1 MPSTSPVAIGDIAL
15 GLLSPHADMHTALIS
30 RQSVGVSKPR
40 YDILRLVLL
49 QCSYHTP
56 NVKSFPALPIQQSKA
71 VMITLSVVNHAS
83 VVSGAPA
90 SVRLLADS
98 QSSHAPRLAQD
109 WAIR

>member
-1 MPSTSPVAIGDIAL
+1 MLMLAMQA
-15 GLLSPHADMHTALIS
+15 M
-30 RQSVGVSKPR
+30 
-40 YDILRLVLL
+40 LRLVLL
-49 QCSYHTP
+49 RCSYHTP

-90 SVRLLADS
+90 SVRLLAGS

>member
-1 MPSTSPVAIGDIAL
+1 MLMLAMQA
-15 GLLSPHADMHTALIS
+15 M
-30 RQSVGVSKPR
+30 
-40 YDILRLVLL
+40 LRLVLL
-49 QCSYHTP
+49 RCSYHTP
-56 NVKSFPALPIQQSKA
+56 NVKSFPTLPIQQSKA

-90 SVRLLADS
+90 SVRLLAGS